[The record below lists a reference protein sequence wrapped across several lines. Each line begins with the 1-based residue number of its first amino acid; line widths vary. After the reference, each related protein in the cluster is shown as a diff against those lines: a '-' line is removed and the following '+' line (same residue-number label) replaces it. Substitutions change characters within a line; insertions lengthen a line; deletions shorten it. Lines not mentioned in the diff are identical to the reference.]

1 MVNMGDTINN
11 KLTILMYHY
20 VRPIKGSKFPGIKGL
35 ELDGFK
41 RQLDYLSKNFN
52 IVSTEQ
58 VINTSKHLSI
68 LPDNACWLTFDD
80 GYKDHLKY
88 VMPELLKRNLHGA
101 FFPPRVAIEEDQ
113 VLDVHLI
120 HHILSCA
127 DDLQQLV
134 FSLNAH
140 CFDYGISENNVNAYY
155 DEYAVPNRFD
165 NADTIYVKRMLQH
178 VLPEQFRTSIAN
190 KLFEE
195 LVGLSASEFSSELY
209 MSVNDV
215 RELTNSGMYVGSH
228 GSMHYWLDKISL
240 EEQEK
245 DIKQSLKFLDS
256 VGAPTKD
263 WIMCYPYGA
272 YNDSTI
278 SLLESFDAV
287 LGLTTE
293 VRVANLTSDNLFKLP
308 RLDTNDFPQ

>member
-1 MVNMGDTINN
+1 MS
-11 KLTILMYHY
+11 KLTIVMYHY

-52 IVSTEQ
+52 IVSTAQ
-58 VINTSKHLSI
+58 VINAAKHSSA
-68 LPDNACWLTFDD
+68 LPNDACWLTFDD
-80 GYKDHLKY
+80 GYKDHFTY
-88 VMPELLKRNLHGA
+88 VLHELLKRNLHGA
-101 FFPPRVAIEEDQ
+101 FFPPRLAVEEEQ
-113 VLDVHLI
+113 VLDVNLI

-134 FSLNAH
+134 CVLNAH
-140 CFDYGISENNVNAYY
+140 CLSQGVSENNINLYY
-155 DEYAVPNRFD
+155 EEYAVPNRFD

-178 VLPEQFRTSIAN
+178 VLPEHLRSSIAD
-190 KLFEE
+190 KIFKEF
-195 LVGLSASEFSSELY
+195 VGMSDLEFSSELY

-215 RELTNSGMYVGSH
+215 RELVKNGMYVGSQ
-228 GSMHYWLDKISL
+228 GSMHYWLDKITP

-245 DIKQSLKFLDS
+245 DIKQSLEFLES
-256 VGAPTKD
+256 VGISTTD
-263 WIMCYPYGA
+263 WVMCYPYGA
-272 YNDSTI
+272 YNDTTI
-278 SLLESFDAV
+278 SLLKSFDAI

-293 VRVANLTSDNLFKLP
+293 VRVANLTSDNPFKLP